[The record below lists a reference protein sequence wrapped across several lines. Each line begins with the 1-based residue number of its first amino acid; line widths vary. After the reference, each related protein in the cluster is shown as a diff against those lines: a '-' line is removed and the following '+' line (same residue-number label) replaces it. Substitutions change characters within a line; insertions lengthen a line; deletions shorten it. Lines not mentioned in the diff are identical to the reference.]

1 MATAKK
7 TIPLTAELISK
18 AYRRS
23 FLIEGKSPAS
33 VFAFC
38 DQNGWSESEFYAF
51 YTDFKQLDSAFWTEN
66 FDATVDRLKA
76 SEEWGQYGVREKWLA
91 FYFTWFEM
99 LLEERSFAIATAPSG
114 PGMASSGA
122 RYSEWKER
130 FVKFARELIAE
141 GEANGEIERR
151 SFIGERYPEALWMQC
166 LFLLGFWAGDRSKG
180 FEDTDA
186 AIEKS
191 VNLAF
196 ELFRKGVLESAIDTV
211 RFFARKNPIESW
223 PVESMMTRMKN
234 AMKAV

>member
-1 MATAKK
+1 MASAKK
-7 TIPLTAELISK
+7 TAAVSAEIISK
-18 AYRRS
+18 AYRRAY
-23 FLIEGKSPAS
+23 LLEGKPPVS

-38 DQNGWSESEFYAF
+38 DQNAWTEAEFYSF
-51 YTDFKQLDSAFWTEN
+51 YTDFKQLDSAYWTEN
-66 FDATVDRLKA
+66 FDAAVNRLKA
-76 SEEWGQYGVREKWLA
+76 SEEWGQYGAREKWLA

-114 PGMASSGA
+114 PTSTMQGS
-122 RYSEWKER
+122 RYSDWKER

-151 SFIGERYPEALWMQC
+151 SFIGERYPEALWMQN
-166 LFLLGFWAGDRSKG
+166 LFLLGFWISDRSKG

-196 ELFRKGVLESAIDTV
+196 ELFRKGVLESAIDAF
-211 RFFARKNPIESW
+211 RFFSRKNPMESW
-223 PVESMMTRMKN
+223 PMESWMNRMKN
-234 AMKAV
+234 SMKAV